1 MDPLLTE
8 RGLAALLKV
17 DEGLVA
23 RLLVESDLPR
33 LQFAGELRFVTED
46 VISWLRQQRGV
57 LLAPET
63 IPGDAVEVSPTALS
77 PASANEQ
84 PFVESN
90 VLRALGVGAGN
101 PKANDHRAQLREIL
115 LGLGQGINETLSR
128 LSRGRLGPD
137 EAQPTSPW
145 KVEGPDAPPIESM
158 TMYWKILQSRPSGFS
173 AQPHISLTLNAHEVS
188 LALRVPE
195 GIDPPVNAAVR
206 NLKASGAE
214 MGYGVEDGSWLAA
227 YRYPFAERAPTL
239 LSLRIQLE
247 ADLERL
253 VPLWDR
259 VAAQV
264 NG

>member
-1 MDPLLTE
+1 MDPVLTE
-8 RGLAALLKV
+8 HGLAALLQV
-17 DEGLVA
+17 DEGIVA

-33 LQFAGELRFVTED
+33 FQLAGELRFVTED
-46 VISWLRQQRGV
+46 VVSWLRQQRGV
-57 LLAPET
+57 LMAPET
-63 IPGDAVEVSPTALS
+63 IPGDVFEVSPTTLS
-77 PASANEQ
+77 PASVDEQ
-84 PFVESN
+84 PFVDPN
-90 VLRALGVGAGN
+90 VLRALGVGAAN
-101 PKANDHRAQLREIL
+101 PKANDHREQLREIL
-115 LGLGQGINETLSR
+115 LNLGQGISETLSR
-128 LSRGRLGPD
+128 LSGERLGPD

-145 KVEGPDAPPIESM
+145 EVEGLDALPIESM
-158 TMYWKILQSRPSGFS
+158 TMYWGILQSGTSGFTD
-173 AQPHISLTLNAHEVS
+173 QPHISLTLSAHEVS

-195 GIDPPVNAAVR
+195 GIDPPINAAVR

-227 YRYPFAERAPTL
+227 YRYPFAERAPTV

-259 VAAQV
+259 VATQV